1 MQKTKPTITTKIN
14 FKKSL
19 SFKLF
24 WHTWVVKLFSDSL
37 SWVISEDN
45 NNSYSNKLKVIL
57 RFKKVIIY
65 YLQILASPSPFS
77 LCLTWWLLYLSTLH
91 LQLDGNRY
99 SKLNMFKNWTE
110 LSSKF
115 ILPTAFPISLD
126 HNKSHFLRL
135 KYWRYNSFHSYS
147 IPI

>member
-24 WHTWVVKLFSDSL
+24 WHTQVVKLFSDSL

-99 SKLNMFKNWTE
+99 SKLNMFKIE
-110 LSSKF
+110 LN
-115 ILPTAFPISLD
+115 FPPNLFYPQPFQ
-126 HNKSHFLRL
+126 SHLITTNLIF
-135 KYWRYNSFHSYS
+135 SG
-147 IPI
+147 